1 MKACIISIGNEL
13 LSGQTVD
20 TNTAWLSGQLL
31 ARGMAVAGSWTVPDE
46 QLRIVAA
53 IRQASQEGELILITG
68 GLGPTDDDLT
78 RQAVA
83 DYLGM
88 ALEFHPELL
97 VQISDFFE
105 TRGKK
110 MAPNNRSQACI
121 PAGST
126 VLDNPLGTAPG
137 FWACKDTISL
147 AVMPGVPAEMKRMF
161 IDQVVPRIECSAE
174 GPVVVSGKLRCF
186 GAGESDIAQKLGA
199 LMARRRNPLINC
211 TCGSGE
217 IVLHIVAMA
226 AGRKTAQAM
235 IETDKVV
242 LRECL
247 GNWVYGEDDQTLAAV
262 VGELLRARRETIA
275 LAESCTG
282 GLLSQ
287 MLTEIPG
294 ASDYMRAGWIT
305 YSNEVKIS
313 QLDIPEKLI
322 VDFGAVSEP
331 VARMMA
337 QQAAQKCAAD
347 VAVAITGIAGPGGGT
362 APKPVG
368 LVYIAV
374 VIDGDCE
381 VKECRFPPMNRHWV
395 RLRSAL
401 TALNLVRLRLSDQA

>member
-20 TNTAWLSGQLL
+20 TNAAWLSGQLFQMGI
-31 ARGMAVAGSWTVPDE
+31 ATAGGWTVPDE
-46 QLRIVAA
+46 QPRIVSA
-53 IRQASQEGELILITG
+53 IDQASLDGDLILITG

-83 DYLGM
+83 AWLEV

-97 VQISDFFE
+97 AQISDFFE
-105 TRGKK
+105 KRGKK
-110 MAPNNRSQACI
+110 MAPKNRSQASI

-137 FWACKDTISL
+137 FWACKDKTHL

-161 IDQVVPRIECSAE
+161 TDQVMPRVAHSTE
-174 GPVVVSGKLRCF
+174 GPTVVAGKLRCF
-186 GAGESDIAQKLGA
+186 GAGESDIAQKLGD
-199 LMARRRNPLINC
+199 LMKRGRNPLINC

-217 IVLHIVAMA
+217 IVLHIVATA
-226 AGRKTAQAM
+226 AEPKTAQAM
-235 IETDKVV
+235 IEADKTV
-242 LRECL
+242 LRKCL
-247 GNWVYGEDDQTLAAV
+247 GNWVYGEDDQTLAAI
-262 VGELLRARRETIA
+262 VGNLLRDRHKTIA

-287 MLTEIPG
+287 MLTDSPG
-294 ASDYMRAGWIT
+294 ASEYVRAGWVT
-305 YSNEVKIS
+305 YCNESKIS
-313 QLDIPEKLI
+313 QLGVPEDLI
-322 VDFGAVSEP
+322 VECGAVSEP

-337 QQAAQKCAAD
+337 QQAVQKSGAD

-362 APKPVG
+362 DPKPVG

-374 VIDGDCE
+374 AIDGECE
-381 VKECRFPPMNRHWV
+381 VNECRFPPSNRHWV

-401 TALNLVRLRLSDQA
+401 TALNLVRLRLED